1 MTMRNIIN
9 TKNLKKI
16 EDFERRYS
24 SILDNTIKSV
34 VKKVST
40 EGNKWVIDPVETIYN
55 SFCGDTQNCAQTS
68 ITDVFVDDEDE
79 VRVTFDTNR
88 TVEIC
93 NLSHRDICGLLKTQT
108 NLIKKEDVN
117 KLESMGNK
125 LTEILL
131 SFLRNIIKEASPSS
145 LIIGVDSLG
154 LQEPLCNN
162 LYEISF
168 KEINTI
174 FINDEDEKVMVGLC
188 NNEELPAN
196 TLTCNDLLHIIQEV
210 A

>member
-1 MTMRNIIN
+1 MRNIIN

-40 EGNKWVIDPVETIYN
+40 EGNKWAIDPVKTL
-55 SFCGDTQNCAQTS
+55 CGDTQNCAQTS

-93 NLSHRDICGLLKTQT
+93 NLSYRDICGLLKIQT
-108 NLIKKEDVN
+108 NLIKKEDVS

-131 SFLRNIIKEASPSS
+131 AFLRNIIKEASPSS

-168 KEINTI
+168 KEINAI
-174 FINDEDEKVMVGLC
+174 FISDEDEKVMVGLC

-196 TLTCNDLLHIIQEV
+196 TLTCNDLLHVIQEV